1 MQGQVDYMC
10 AIGYDKYLVGTTVG
24 SVAVYRTEDNT
35 MIKMLVNEGL
45 SVYEAAFS
53 MRMKRMTLACDGGIA
68 LVYEMDNFERVG

>member
-1 MQGQVDYMC
+1 MC